1 MNTNQRPCPNTSYRR
16 RPTRVAFTPAS
27 DPHTELNGDSSGR
40 FALTIH
46 ARPKTHYFD
55 FQGGKMVW
63 VVRREGRKTIET
75 QHADELARDIY
86 TVILKNHVRKNR
98 KTPKTFYFR
107 RIGESWVKTSL

>member
-1 MNTNQRPCPNTSYRR
+1 MNTTQRPRPNIQHRR
-16 RPTRVAFTPAS
+16 RSTRSAFNPVR
-27 DPHTELNGDSSGR
+27 DPHTELNRDSSDR
-40 FALTIH
+40 LALTIH
-46 ARPKTHYFD
+46 AKPKTHYFD

-63 VVRREGRKTIET
+63 VVRREGGKTIET

-107 RIGESWVKTSL
+107 RIGDSWVKTSL